1 MDKSRSLSL
10 IAAALIVSLSGCKQE
25 APATTDSA
33 STAASEAGA
42 GISARDGKLLLPAV
56 AGRPGAAYFTVRN
69 DSGIAAAL
77 TGVAIAGAGKAQ
89 MHETSGGSMKAVN
102 SLPIASGAEI
112 EFAPGGLHVM
122 VFDLSP
128 TLKAGQSTDL
138 TLTFANGETIKMP
151 VMIDSIGGN
160 GDDMEGMGPMPNPSS
175 PSTSTPSNAVTGASA
190 HDHGSQDHGGHDAA
204 KSDAMASMPG
214 MDH

>member
-1 MDKSRSLSL
+1 MM
-10 IAAALIVSLSGCKQE
+10 
-25 APATTDSA
+25 
-33 STAASEAGA
+33 
-42 GISARDGKLLLPAV
+42 LPAV

-69 DSGIAAAL
+69 DSSTAAAL

-89 MHETSGGSMKAVN
+89 MHETSGGSMKAVD
-102 SLPIASGAEI
+102 SLPIAPGAEI

-138 TLTFANGETIKMP
+138 TLTFANGETLKMP
-151 VMIDSIGGN
+151 VMIDSIGGS
-160 GDDMEGMGPMPNPSS
+160 GDDMEGMGPMTAPSS
-175 PSTSTPSNAVTGASA
+175 TASSAATAATG
-190 HDHGSQDHGGHDAA
+190 HDHGSQGHGGHDAA